1 MKNPLWSSVYDLIQ
15 EVDTLLSRA
24 ERFGEGGSGAP
35 VSAGDA
41 PPGDAAP
48 AETPPAEAPIAAA
61 SPKRGKA
68 GFFKAYVATDDL
80 VEVRA
85 KLRSKLDILKAQL
98 AENLTEREV
107 FLVLFPLVVLFD
119 ELVQNRF
126 VAGGGGGS
134 WPALQSE
141 LFKIDDGGEVFYNTL
156 DDLLRKPDTLPFVYE
171 VFYLCLSLGFRGRY
185 SDNLTKINEYKHK
198 IETKIPQPVIPRSAT
213 LDETRR
219 VISFGAVPVL
229 RYALVASF
237 LIVVY
242 VALRAV
248 AVYAHV

>member
-1 MKNPLWSSVYDLIQ
+1 MKNPLWSAVFDLVQ
-15 EVDTLLSRA
+15 EVDTLFSRA
-24 ERFGEGGSGAP
+24 ERFGASGSATP
-35 VSAGDA
+35 SGDA
-41 PPGDAAP
+41 PPADAPPPEEAP
-48 AETPPAEAPIAAA
+48 AEPTIAAA

-80 VEVRA
+80 VEVRS
-85 KLRSKLDILKAQL
+85 KLRSKLDLLKAQL

-126 VAGGGGGS
+126 IAGGGSGS
-134 WPALQSE
+134 WPPLQSE

-185 SDNLTKINEYKHK
+185 ADNLTKVNEYKHK
-198 IETKIPQPVIPRSAT
+198 IEQKIPQPVLPAKET
-213 LDETRR
+213 DEAKRIRFT
-219 VISFGAVPVL
+219 FKAFPVM
-229 RYALVASF
+229 R
-237 LIVVY
+237 Y
-242 VALRAV
+242 VAVLGILALGYTILRLI
-248 AVYAHV
+248 AVYAHA

>member
-24 ERFGEGGSGAP
+24 ERFGEGGTAAP
-35 VSAGDA
+35 PPSDA
-41 PPGDAAP
+41 PPPDA
-48 AETPPAEAPIAAA
+48 PPAEAPVAAA

-80 VEVRA
+80 VEVRS
-85 KLRSKLDILKAQL
+85 KLRNKLDLLKAQL
-98 AENLTEREV
+98 AEHLTEREV

-134 WPALQSE
+134 WPPLQSE

-185 SDNLTKINEYKHK
+185 TDNLTKINEYKHK
-198 IETKIPQPVIPRSAT
+198 IETKIPQPVVPRRDLA
-213 LDETRR
+213 DERR
-219 VISFGAVPVL
+219 AAFSFGSVPKL
-229 RYALVASF
+229 RYAVAGSVLV
-237 LIVVY
+237 LVY
-242 VALRAV
+242 VGLRFLA
-248 AVYAHV
+248 AYAHG